1 MNSILSLNRVRGLDL
16 ISKHWRRFW
25 MHYAGINRFGRLSTW
40 LASLFLPTYY
50 SRVFLSRMN
59 SKGYVS
65 PKAILSHPSIGLGKN
80 IFVDDG
86 VMIYQDRDGGSVELG
101 DEVKLFRETIIQ
113 TGQGGSIKVGS
124 VTHIQPRCQL
134 SAYKST
140 ISIGR
145 RVEIAPYCAFYPYNH
160 GMVVGQPIRTQP
172 LQSKGG
178 ITIEDDAWLSV
189 GVIVLDGVRIGK
201 GAVVGA
207 GAVVTKDIPANS
219 ISSGVPARVIKM
231 RNSS

>member
-1 MNSILSLNRVRGLDL
+1 MGSNLLA
-16 ISKHWRRFW
+16 KYWRRFW
-25 MHYAGINRFGRLSTW
+25 MHYAGINRFGKFSTW
-40 LASLFLPTYY
+40 LAGLFLPPYY

-65 PKAILSHPSIGLGKN
+65 PKAILSHPSLGLGKN

-86 VMIYQDRDGGSVELG
+86 VLIYQDEDGGPVELG
-101 DEVKLFRETIIQ
+101 DGVKLFRETIIQ
-113 TGQGGSIKVGS
+113 TGQSGSIRVGS
-124 VTHIQPRCQL
+124 LTHIQPRCQL
-134 SAYKST
+134 SAYKSP
-140 ISIGR
+140 ILIGQ

-160 GMVVGQPIRTQP
+160 GMVAGQPIRNQP

-231 RNSS
+231 REASTRIN